1 MATESSAVTSA
12 AAPGPLA
19 RFLDGDVWY
28 SFKRSPTAIVAAV
41 IALVCVVCSV
51 FAPWVRR
58 LIPEYLRARL
68 ARVLSPAHGVDL

>member
-1 MATESSAVTSA
+1 MAAETPVQTPAP
-12 AAPGPLA
+12 APGALA